1 VSRPLAVDDALEVL
15 GSGLDDARVGLLGD
29 RPLLAVQ
36 LDGARHDDL
45 RRLAAAVRTAPVV
58 VVGVTAGAALD
69 PSDRFDPFD
78 VLLCAD
84 GAAGVPR
91 PWVAADLEPLE
102 RAVHAS
108 PEASVALVQLLRVS
122 NPIDVREAVVAESF
136 VYSLLQTGEHH
147 RGWLAD
153 RRPAAGRPPT
163 EQAVVRLDRTG
174 DTLTVVLDRPDVRNA
189 YSARMRD
196 ELVAAL
202 HVAVADPT
210 VRVELRGAG
219 PDFCSGGDLDE
230 FGTTPSPT
238 AAHLIRTTRNAG
250 LVLAHLAERTDAFV
264 HGHCVGAG
272 VELPAFCARVV
283 ASPDATFR
291 LPEVAMGLVPGAG
304 GTASIP
310 RRIGRQ
316 RTAHLALT
324 GDELDAA
331 AALAWGLVDAIAADR

>member
-1 VSRPLAVDDALEVL
+1 
-15 GSGLDDARVGLLGD
+15 
-29 RPLLAVQ
+29 
-36 LDGARHDDL
+36 
-45 RRLAAAVRTAPVV
+45 
-58 VVGVTAGAALD
+58 
-69 PSDRFDPFD
+69 
-78 VLLCAD
+78 
-84 GAAGVPR
+84 
-91 PWVAADLEPLE
+91 VAADVDRLE
-102 RAVHAS
+102 RAVGAS
-108 PEASVALVQLLRVS
+108 PVASVALVQLLRVS
-122 NPIDVREAVVAESF
+122 EPIDLREAVVAESF

-147 RGWLAD
+147 RRWLAD
-153 RRPAAGRPPT
+153 RPPAAARPPT
-163 EQAVVRLDRTG
+163 ERPVVGIDRAA

-202 HVAVADPT
+202 EVAVADPA

-250 LVLAHLAERTDAFV
+250 LVLAHLAERTTAFV

-272 VELPAFCARVV
+272 VELPAFCTTVIAE
-283 ASPDATFR
+283 PDATFR

-310 RRIGRQ
+310 RRVGRQ
-316 RTAHLALT
+316 RAAHLALT
-324 GDELDAA
+324 GDAIDATRA
-331 AALAWGLVDAIAADR
+331 AEWGLVDAIAASR